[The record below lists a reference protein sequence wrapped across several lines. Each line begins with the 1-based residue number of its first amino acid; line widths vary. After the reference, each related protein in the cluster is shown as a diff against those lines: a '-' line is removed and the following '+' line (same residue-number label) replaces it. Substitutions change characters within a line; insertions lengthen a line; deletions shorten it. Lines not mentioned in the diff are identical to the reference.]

1 MTQYYKTLNFS
12 AVQLQTMKDM
22 VLNHFSDVGING
34 GQVVYGNAVF
44 WDQKIF
50 NKNVSL
56 TGLSAGGE

>member
-50 NKNVSL
+50 NKNV
-56 TGLSAGGE
+56 